1 MMKKL
6 LLTALVALQAAAVT
20 TAAPAAPAATVST
33 AARVAE
39 HTMADLISGKTNL
52 VFLGLD
58 FTQAKYIGKVGFT
71 DPMAIQNQHMVS
83 WNNLIEL
90 EPKKFSLQKAFN
102 LKDDQYKSRVE
113 DMVKHNKS
121 VDVEKN
127 LTDDAYSITE
137 DQVKKSVSKYSL
149 SERDGIGVVYVV
161 ESLNKS
167 AEKMVAWVT
176 FIDLATKK
184 VIHTE
189 KVEGKAGGF
198 GFRNYW
204 AGGVYKINQE
214 IGKSLYK
221 KWSKSFKA

>member
-1 MMKKL
+1 MKKL
-6 LLTALVALQAAAVT
+6 LLIAFVLFN
-20 TAAPAAPAATVST
+20 AATF
-33 AARVAE
+33 ANADN
-39 HTMADLISGKTNL
+39 TMADLFAGKTKL

-58 FTQAKYIGKVGFT
+58 FTQAKYIGKIGFT
-71 DPMAIQNQHMVS
+71 DPQAIQNQHIVS

-90 EPKKFSLQKAFN
+90 EPKKFSLQKAFS
-102 LKDDQYKSRVE
+102 LKDDQYKSKVE
-113 DMVKHNKS
+113 DMVTLNKS
-121 VDVEKN
+121 VNVEKN
-127 LTDDAYSITE
+127 ITDEEYSITE
-137 DQVKKSVSKYSL
+137 DQVKKSVAKYSL
-149 SERDGIGVVYVV
+149 SEKDGIGVVYVI
-161 ESLNKS
+161 ESLNKN
-167 AEKMVAWVT
+167 AEKLVAWVT

-214 IGKSLYK
+214 IDKNLYK

>member
-1 MMKKL
+1 MKKL
-6 LLTALVALQAAAVT
+6 LLIAFVLFN
-20 TAAPAAPAATVST
+20 AATIAS
-33 AARVAE
+33 ADN
-39 HTMADLISGKTNL
+39 TMADLLAGKTKL

-58 FTQAKYIGKVGFT
+58 FTQAKYIGKAGFM
-71 DPMAIQNQHMVS
+71 DAQAIQNQHIVS

-102 LKDDQYKSRVE
+102 LKDDQYKSKVE
-113 DMVKHNKS
+113 DMVKLNKA
-121 VDVEKN
+121 VNVEKN
-127 LTDDAYSITE
+127 ITDDEYSITE
-137 DQVKKSVSKYSL
+137 DQVKKSVAKYAL
-149 SERDGIGVVYVV
+149 SEKEGIGVVYVV

-167 AEKMVAWVT
+167 AEKLIAWVT

-214 IGKSLYK
+214 IDKSLYK

>member
-1 MMKKL
+1 MKKL
-6 LLTALVALQAAAVT
+6 ILIALVLFNAVAASADN
-20 TAAPAAPAATVST
+20 
-33 AARVAE
+33 
-39 HTMADLISGKTNL
+39 TMADLVAGKTKL

-58 FTQAKYIGKVGFT
+58 FTQAKYIGKAGFM
-71 DPMAIQNQHMVS
+71 DAQAIQNQHIVS

-102 LKDDQYKSRVE
+102 LKDDQYKSKVE
-113 DMVKHNKS
+113 DMVAFNKS
-121 VDVEKN
+121 VNVEKN
-127 LTDDAYSITE
+127 ITEDEHSITE
-137 DQVKKSVSKYSL
+137 DQVKKSVAKYSL
-149 SERDGIGVVYVV
+149 SEKEGVGVVYVV
-161 ESLNKS
+161 ESLSKN
-167 AEKMVAWVT
+167 AEKMTAWVT

-204 AGGVYKINQE
+204 AGAVYKINQE
-214 IGKSLYK
+214 IDKSLYK